1 MMLAIKSR
9 LFEKA
14 IRIVEPSGGGCFY
27 YAGKPGNLDQHKKYG
42 IFQSLPENNMEGKFS
57 MEVQQ
62 HKVNGSSENLKE
74 VLPNHSK
81 LVPLASM
88 FLIRP
93 VARKLFTE
101 KIPNIPVGRRISQFV
116 KKWKKL
122 HLTKKFYQ

>member
-14 IRIVEPSGGGCFY
+14 IRTVESSGGGCFY
-27 YAGKPGNLDQHKKYG
+27 YAGKPG
-42 IFQSLPENNMEGKFS
+42 IFQSLPESNMEGQFS

-62 HKVNGSSENLKE
+62 HKVNSSSENLKE

-93 VARKLFTE
+93 VERKLFTE